1 MVLLEHLSQPQIKAY
16 WYSALQSALRPWQ
29 PDDKPTETPYILIM
43 DAHAGDAELS
53 AFKHFPCL
61 QSDHNCLLMVVSPM
75 PNAAQGLS
83 AVRLG
88 AHGYM
93 HAYAHPQRIQQ
104 ALEAIE
110 NGQVWLSHE
119 VIQAMSQQL
128 ASTVQSDAWKARLT
142 QREVD
147 IVEALMQGM
156 SNREIAQA
164 LHISEPTVKTHLKH
178 IFEKFQVKDRLA
190 LVLAI
195 KNDHPAKEVQHG

>member
-1 MVLLEHLSQPQIKAY
+1 MVLLEHLSQPQINAY
-16 WYSALQSALRPWQ
+16 WYSALQNALRPWQ
-29 PDDKPTETPYILIM
+29 PDAEPTETPYILIM

-53 AFKHFPCL
+53 AFKQLPCL
-61 QSDHNCLLMVVSPM
+61 QSDHNCLLLVVSPM

-88 AHGYM
+88 ARGYM
-93 HAYAHPQRIQQ
+93 HAYAHPKRIQH

-128 ASTVQSDAWKARLT
+128 ASTVQSDAWKTRLT

-156 SNREIAQA
+156 SNREIAQT

-195 KNDHPAKEVQHG
+195 KNDHPAKEVKHG